1 MKSKR
6 KNFITLVPDDHKR
19 KLQFKYARIL
29 LLFQT
34 ASILLVIL
42 FLTLIFTMLIN
53 QKIPLFADAP
63 TEKFYTV
70 IIFLYVV
77 ATVGSVAI
85 SWLISIRLSHKILG
99 PLFRIENLLNQAIE
113 TGEIPTFTIRKD
125 DELQN
130 IVTLLN
136 KLFEQIKSKNSS
148 N

>member
-6 KNFITLVPDDHKR
+6 KNIITLVPDDYNR

-29 LLFQT
+29 LLSQT

-42 FLTLIFTMLIN
+42 FLTLIFTILIN
-53 QKIPLFADAP
+53 QKVPLLKDAP
-63 TEKFYTV
+63 SEKLYAI
-70 IIFLYVV
+70 IIFFYVV

-130 IVTLLN
+130 VVTLLN
-136 KLFEQIKSKNSS
+136 KLFDQIKNKN
-148 N
+148 NL